1 MFQNNQLASGGCYS
15 ISWTLAVQMQFYLL
29 FPLCLLLLQ
38 PRKRGFR
45 YILEAACLALL
56 DMHAHLSLTVHTKA
70 AEIHIEMATM
80 MVHKLGWIWRG
91 MPFIASC
98 VICCELML

>member
-1 MFQNNQLASGGCYS
+1 
-15 ISWTLAVQMQFYLL
+15 MQFYLL